1 MEKQVGMNYNMRDKL
16 RHESG
21 VLNFLAKKGLIDT
34 GKRGVI
40 NKVLVE
46 FLSEYSLPIE
56 QYNPK
61 YKGNYDALN
70 QNCTTAQE
78 NWDKFCLWVNKQ
90 IKEKV

>member
-1 MEKQVGMNYNMRDKL
+1 MNYNMRDKL

-34 GKRGVI
+34 GKRGVV

-56 QYNPK
+56 KYNPK

-70 QNCTTAQE
+70 QNCTTTQE
-78 NWDKFCLWVNKQ
+78 NWEKFCLWVNKQ
-90 IKEKV
+90 IKNK

>member
-1 MEKQVGMNYNMRDKL
+1 MNYNMKDKL

-56 QYNPK
+56 KYNSK

-70 QNCTTAQE
+70 KNCTTIQE
-78 NWDKFCLWVNKQ
+78 NWNQFNLWINKQ
-90 IKEKV
+90 PKIK